1 MAIRDVASALKN
13 WALANRMIGD
23 DEHLQPQVDQDLV
36 RAVFGR
42 VGVPAA
48 TRILQGR
55 GISYI
60 GINELSDEIIIFTK
74 RKLNTREQKMLQA
87 AAYISA
93 GGKQRIGISF
103 EHSNFAHVGLNP
115 QPPTV
120 PPFTLHNKRYTCGSS
135 IYIGSEKGAG
145 TLACLL
151 LGKDKKLY
159 GLSNN
164 HVSGGSNYAN
174 PGLPITAPGI
184 LDVAAGGKDPETLG
198 HHRRAYPFID
208 GLPDVVNAEKNLDA
222 AIFEIA
228 NEDRVS
234 SMQRS
239 HYDTPTKCIPLEI
252 DMDVEKVGRTTGKT
266 SGKVIAELFD
276 FEPVWYDV
284 DVINGRKRI
293 YFKSLFMIKA
303 DSDQYFSYS
312 GDSGSLITATDKDKN
327 KSAVGIVVAGNE
339 EKITFALS
347 LDRILTYFDTTLVSG
362 HNV

>member
-1 MAIRDVASALKN
+1 MAIRDVAGALKN

-23 DEHLQPQVDQDLV
+23 GDHLQPQVNQDLV

-60 GINELSDEIIIFTK
+60 GINELTDEIVIFTK
-74 RKLNTREQKMLQA
+74 RKLNTREYKALQA
-87 AAYISA
+87 AAYVAA
-93 GGKQRIGISF
+93 GGKERFGISF
-103 EHSNFAHVGLNP
+103 EHGNFAHVGFNP
-115 QPPTV
+115 QPPSV
-120 PPFTLHNKRYTCGSS
+120 PPFTLHNNRYTCGSS

-145 TLACLL
+145 TFGCLL
-151 LGKDKKLY
+151 RAMDKKLY

-208 GLPDVVNAEKNLDA
+208 GLPDVVDAANNLDA

-228 NEDRVS
+228 DEDRVS
-234 SMQRS
+234 SMQRA
-239 HYDTPTKCIPLEI
+239 HYDTPAKCVPLEI
-252 DMDVEKVGRTTGKT
+252 GMEVEKVGRTTGRT
-266 SGKVIAELFD
+266 HGKVIAELFD

-284 DVINGRKRI
+284 DVIGGRKRI
-293 YFKSLFMIKA
+293 YFRSLYAIKA
-303 DSDQYFSYS
+303 DNDQYFSYS
-312 GDSGSLITATDKDKN
+312 GDSGSLIVATDKNNN
-327 KSAVGIVVAGNE
+327 KVAVGIIVAGNE

-347 LDRILTYFDTTLVSG
+347 LDRILTYFDATLVAG
-362 HNV
+362 HHV